1 MNLRLFVRKNVQLAR
16 CPNCGKIA
24 SLRRSRTRNF
34 IEKISKKIK
43 LSPYFCQSC
52 GWRGKIFSYKTSK
65 NFFQL
70 IILYATLMILSAY
83 IVQKF
88 LKSYFD

>member
-1 MNLRLFVRKNVQLAR
+1 LNLRLFIRKNVQLAR

-24 SLRRSRTRNF
+24 ALRRSRTRNMG
-34 IEKISKKIK
+34 EKIMKKIK
-43 LSPYFCQSC
+43 FSPYFCQSC

-65 NFFQL
+65 NFIQL
-70 IILYATLMILSAY
+70 VLMYVILMVLSAY

>member
-1 MNLRLFVRKNVQLAR
+1 VNLRLFIRKNVQLAR

-24 SLRRSRTRNF
+24 SLRRSRTRN
-34 IEKISKKIK
+34 IVEKLLKRIK

-52 GWRGKIFSYKTSK
+52 GWRGKIFSYKVSK
-65 NFFQL
+65 HFIQL
-70 IILYATLMILSAY
+70 ILMYIILMILSAY
-83 IVQKF
+83 IVNKF

>member
-1 MNLRLFVRKNVQLAR
+1 LNLRLFVRKNVQLAR

-24 SLRRSRTRNF
+24 ALRRSRTRNLG
-34 IEKISKKIK
+34 EKIMKKIK

-52 GWRGKIFSYKTSK
+52 GWRGKIFSYKMSK

-70 IILYATLMILSAY
+70 VLLYISLMVLSAY